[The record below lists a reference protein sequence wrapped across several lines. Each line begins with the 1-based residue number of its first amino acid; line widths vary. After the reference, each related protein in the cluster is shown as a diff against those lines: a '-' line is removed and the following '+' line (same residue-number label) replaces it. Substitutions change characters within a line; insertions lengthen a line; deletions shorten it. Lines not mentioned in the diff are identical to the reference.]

1 MIQSTTGQQSLH
13 EELRQLIQSRVMPE
27 SAWIEVIIA
36 LVVAALLGGYLALA
50 YHLTYT
56 GKKEKRGQMVYTL
69 VLLCLGGSLV
79 WLIVADNL
87 VRAFG
92 LAGAL
97 AMIRYRTRMQDPKDT
112 TMVFFAIIIGMACG
126 LHQYFTAVFGS
137 AFIGLV
143 LWIIKIIN
151 DRAALSQPMKSHLNN
166 QPRVIKPLEATAA
179 DDHGQDEQKP
189 NDNNPA
195 P

>member
-1 MIQSTTGQQSLH
+1 
-13 EELRQLIQSRVMPE
+13 MP
-27 SAWIEVIIA
+27 IIFA
-36 LVVAALLGGYLALA
+36 LFLAAVLGAYLALA
-50 YHLTYT
+50 YHITYT
-56 GKKEKRGQMVYTL
+56 GKKERRGQMVYTL

-79 WLIVADNL
+79 WLIVANNL

-112 TMVFFAIIIGMACG
+112 TMVFFAIILGMACG
-126 LHQYFTAVFGS
+126 LHQYFTAIFGA

-143 LWIIKIIN
+143 LWIIKLIN
-151 DRAALSQPMKSHLNN
+151 EHTAMGQGPNNVAAEPPEQNASDEELDQPNGESLGEEGGNDD
-166 QPRVIKPLEATAA
+166 ATTE
-179 DDHGQDEQKP
+179 GRRP
-189 NDNNPA
+189 P

>member
-1 MIQSTTGQQSLH
+1 M
-13 EELRQLIQSRVMPE
+13 E
-27 SAWIEVIIA
+27 SAAQTGHQSGNVMLDVIIA
-36 LVVAALLGGYLALA
+36 LVLAALLGGYLALV

-56 GKKEKRGQMVYTL
+56 GKKEKRGQMIYTL

-79 WLIVADNL
+79 WLIVANNI

-137 AFIGLV
+137 AFVGLV
-143 LWIIKIIN
+143 LWIIKIVN
-151 DRAALSQPMKSHLNN
+151 DRSELSITAHRHPPNN
-166 QPRVIKPLEATAA
+166 MLPDNGKNEAHAIPAPVDTEN
-179 DDHGQDEQKP
+179 GGEESEQKAE
-189 NDNNPA
+189 DA
-195 P
+195 E

>member
-1 MIQSTTGQQSLH
+1 MESSAQSGPPSGNMMLD
-13 EELRQLIQSRVMPE
+13 
-27 SAWIEVIIA
+27 VIIA
-36 LVVAALLGGYLALA
+36 LVLAALLGGYLALV

-56 GKKEKRGQMVYTL
+56 GKKEKRGQMIYTL

-79 WLIVADNL
+79 WLIVANNI

-126 LHQYFTAVFGS
+126 LHQYFTAVFGA
-137 AFIGLV
+137 AFVGLV
-143 LWIIKIIN
+143 LWIIKVVN
-151 DRAALSQPMKSHLNN
+151 DRSELSTTSHRHHPSEIPPDNHKHAAVKKAGPADAPSSEDKDSH
-166 QPRVIKPLEATAA
+166 RLE
-179 DDHGQDEQKP
+179 
-189 NDNNPA
+189 DNRS
-195 P
+195 